1 MSFYRK
7 YRSQKFSDLIGQNH
21 IRDTLLE
28 AIKSDK
34 VAHAYLFTGPRG
46 TGKTSAA
53 RLIAKAVNCQ
63 NIGKDGEPCGKCD
76 SCLEI
81 TKGNALDVIEIDAA
95 SNRGI
100 DEIRALREN
109 VKFAPSKLKKKIYI
123 IDEVHML
130 TREAFNALLK
140 TLEEPPK
147 HLIFVLATTEAHKVP
162 STIISRAQR
171 FDFHRVKKS
180 DIIKNL
186 KIITKAEKIEI
197 DEKPLDLIASMAE
210 GSHRDAITLFEQ
222 AASFSKKI
230 DIALVESILGLAK
243 SGEIAEYIGAIF
255 NSNPEEGLKIAHR
268 FYDQGYQLNQINSA
282 IIEWLR
288 KILLYLV
295 SDQIVFEDTEENTE
309 AIKKLAGMI
318 QDKDGDKVIV
328 KMIEI
333 YLEVGR
339 MMKDAAYPILPL
351 EMATIKATALIEV
364 KSQKS
369 PVSADGQAEVGNLKL
384 KDQNL
389 KTDSRHPA
397 LDAGSTN
404 SRSPI
409 GSGMTDS
416 NLTINE
422 EAKPTSDSNK
432 TIKQSNN
439 STVKN
444 DRELDADDSGKVD
457 DAAKVTVLE
466 MKGDVWQKVI
476 SETKKLNTTLAALLR
491 DTKPI
496 GISGDILNLGV
507 KFKFH
512 KDKISENKNI
522 EILEKAIEK
531 ATDKK
536 LRVKCEVA
544 DLKKRP
550 KEKLSDD
557 DLIKAAEE
565 VFSS

>member
-28 AIKSDK
+28 AVKSDK

-63 NIGKDGEPCGKCD
+63 NLGRDGEPCNKCD

-162 STIISRAQR
+162 ATIISRAQR

-186 KIITKAEKIEI
+186 KVIAKAENIEI
-197 DEKPLDLIASMAE
+197 DEKSLDLIASMAE

-230 DIALVESILGLAK
+230 DLALVESILGLAK

-288 KILLYLV
+288 KILLHLV

-309 AIKKLAGMI
+309 AIKKLADEIKGEG
-318 QDKDGDKVIV
+318 GDKVIV

-333 YLEVGR
+333 FLEAGR

-351 EMATIKATALIEV
+351 EMATIKASALIITNNQGTITKQIPNSNIQIEN
-364 KSQKS
+364 S
-369 PVSADGQAEVGNLKL
+369 
-384 KDQNL
+384 
-389 KTDSRHPA
+389 KTE
-397 LDAGSTN
+397 T
-404 SRSPI
+404 
-409 GSGMTDS
+409 
-416 NLTINE
+416 
-422 EAKPTSDSNK
+422 
-432 TIKQSNN
+432 
-439 STVKN
+439 KN
-444 DRELDADDSGKVD
+444 DKIQNPKSDKIPNDQISEHDENLDSKKLEAESPKGAPSGLKADNV
-457 DAAKVTVLE
+457 AVEVLE
-466 MKGDVWQKVI
+466 MTEDVWQKVMT
-476 SETKKLNTTLAALLR
+476 ETKKLNTTLAALLR

-496 GISGDILNLGV
+496 GVSGDILNLGV

-522 EILEKAIEK
+522 KILEEAIEK
-531 ATDKK
+531 VTGQK

-544 DLKKRP
+544 DLKKKP

-565 VFSS
+565 VFEKE

>member
-7 YRSQKFSDLIGQNH
+7 YRSQKFSDLIGEDH

-28 AIKSDK
+28 AVKSDK
-34 VAHAYLFTGPRG
+34 VSHAYLFTGPRG

-53 RLIAKAVNCQ
+53 RLIAKAVNCFVL
-63 NIGKDGEPCGKCD
+63 GKDGEPCGKCD

-147 HLIFVLATTEAHKVP
+147 HLIFILATTESHKVP
-162 STIISRAQR
+162 ATIISRTQR

-186 KIITKAEKIEI
+186 KIIAKAENIEI
-197 DEKPLDLIASMAE
+197 DDKSLDLIASMAE
-210 GSHRDAITLFEQ
+210 GSHRDAISLFEQ

-230 DIALVESILGLAK
+230 NFDLVESILGLAK
-243 SGEIAEYIGAIF
+243 SGEVAEYIGAIF
-255 NSNPEEGLKIAHR
+255 NSDPEEGLKIAHR
-268 FYDQGYQLNQINSA
+268 FYEQGYQLNQINSA

-295 SDQIVFEDTEENTE
+295 SDQIVFEDTEENIE
-309 AIKKLAGMI
+309 AIRKLASAIKGSE
-318 QDKDGDKVIV
+318 GDKIII

-333 YLEVGR
+333 FLEAGK

-351 EMATIKATALIEV
+351 EMATIKAGALI
-364 KSQKS
+364 
-369 PVSADGQAEVGNLKL
+369 NLKPQNSNL
-384 KDQNL
+384 KPEDQNL

-404 SRSPI
+404 SRFPI

-416 NLTINE
+416 NETMKQ
-422 EAKPTSDSNK
+422 ASSKGADSSSEFTLNK
-432 TIKQSNN
+432 VNVPQNDGN
-439 STVKN
+439 SVKN
-444 DRELDADDSGKVD
+444 HDQTKIE
-457 DAAKVTVLE
+457 VLE
-466 MKGDVWQKVI
+466 MAEDVWQKVM
-476 SETKKLNTTLAALLR
+476 SETKKTNTTLAALLK
-491 DTKPI
+491 DSKPI
-496 GISGDILNLGV
+496 GISGDVLNLGV

-522 EILEKAIEK
+522 EVLTEAIIK
-531 ATDKK
+531 VTGQK

-544 DLKKRP
+544 DLKKKP

-557 DLIKAAEE
+557 DLLKAAEE
-565 VFSS
+565 VFEKD